1 MKKSNL
7 FLLMAIVSLLMA
19 CQKADDLELEEVPQ
33 DLAQEVAGVYEGT
46 LSYNDSL
53 FFDYTF
59 IVTRLSDQSVK
70 ARGEDD
76 RFPEI
81 TSMLVEAPEISQ
93 VDWITHPNTY
103 QLDSTFTYVRA
114 SQHLTVI
121 RTDHQVEFFGYKLD

>member
-1 MKKSNL
+1 MKKTTL
-7 FLLMAIVSLLMA
+7 LLLMTIVSLLMA
-19 CQKADDLELEEVPQ
+19 CQKADDMEIEEVSQ

-46 LSYNDSL
+46 LNYNDSL

-59 IVTRLSDQSVK
+59 IVTRLTNQSVQAK
-70 ARGEDD
+70 GEDN

-114 SQHLTVI
+114 SRHLTVI
-121 RTDHQVEFFGYKLD
+121 RMDHQVEFFGYKLD

>member
-1 MKKSNL
+1 MKKTTL
-7 FLLMAIVSLLMA
+7 FLLLAIISLLMA
-19 CQKADDLELEEVPQ
+19 CQKADDMEIEEASQ
-33 DLAQEVAGVYEGT
+33 DLAHEVAGVYEGT
-46 LSYNDSL
+46 LNYQDSL

-59 IVTRLSDQSVK
+59 IVTRLSNQSVSAK
-70 ARGEDD
+70 GEDD

-81 TSMLVEAPEISQ
+81 TSLLVEAPEISQ

>member
-1 MKKSNL
+1 MKKTTL
-7 FLLMAIVSLLMA
+7 LLLMANISLLMA
-19 CQKADDLELEEVPQ
+19 CQKADDIEIEEISQ
-33 DLAQEVAGVYEGT
+33 DLAREVAGVYEGT
-46 LSYNDSL
+46 LNYNDSL

-59 IVTRLSDQSVK
+59 TVTRLSNQSVSAK
-70 ARGEDD
+70 GEDY

-81 TSMLVEAPEISQ
+81 TSMLVEAPDISQ

>member
-1 MKKSNL
+1 MKKTTL
-7 FLLMAIVSLLMA
+7 LLLMTIVSLLMA
-19 CQKADDLELEEVPQ
+19 CQKADDMEIEEVPQ
-33 DLAQEVAGVYEGT
+33 DLAQEVAGVYEGA
-46 LSYNDSL
+46 LNYNDSL

-59 IVTRLSDQSVK
+59 IVTRLTNQSVQAK
-70 ARGEDD
+70 GEDN

-114 SQHLTVI
+114 SRHLTVI
-121 RTDHQVEFFGYKLD
+121 RMDHQVEFFGYKLD